1 MVSSTEAIVLG
12 VYFGA
17 VNVFAIIIYGY
28 DKGVAWS
35 ERSGVQRVPEKVLHS
50 IELIGGSLGAWI
62 TQKAFNHKLR
72 KRSFMS
78 QFLVICI
85 LQLISLV
92 LICLCFAL
100 TKGLDTLEWF
110 LFVAAWVILFII
122 GIDTIRLRQNAH

>member
-62 TQKAFNHKLR
+62 AQKAFNHKLR

-92 LICLCFAL
+92 LICVCFAL